1 MLVDEIASFLVSQS
15 IAVSGSTASWCVAK
29 QYEPATPDRVFTVV
43 ETGGFPNEGLSTG
56 TVDRPTFQLRVR
68 GPIANAGTASA
79 STARVKIE
87 KARAALEGQLNTLI
101 GGWKYLHIKANHPA
115 MYLGR
120 DNTMRDTLVMIFT
133 ALRSRTS

>member
-1 MLVDEIASFLVSQS
+1 LVDEIASFLVTQG
-15 IAVSGSTASWCVAK
+15 IATAGSTASWCVAK
-29 QYEPATPDRVFTVV
+29 QYEPASPDRVFTVV

-56 TVDRPTFQLRVR
+56 TVDRPTFQLRAR
-68 GPIANAGTASA
+68 GPVAGNTTPSA

-87 KARAALEGQLNTLI
+87 TARTALEAQLNTAV
-101 GGWKYLHIKANHPA
+101 GGWQYLHIKANHPA

-120 DNTMRDTLVMIFT
+120 DNTMRDTVVINFT

>member
-1 MLVDEIASFLVSQS
+1 MLVDEIAALLVSQG
-15 IAVSGSTASWCVAK
+15 IALAGSTANWVVAK

-56 TVDRPTFQLRVR
+56 TVDRPTFQLRCR
-68 GPIANAGTASA
+68 GPVANPGVASA

-87 KARAALEGQLNTLI
+87 LARAALEAQLNTNLS
-101 GGWKYLHIKANHPA
+101 GWRYLHIKANHPPI
-115 MYLGR
+115 YLGR
-120 DNTMRDTLVMIFT
+120 DNTMRDTLVMNFT